1 MSPLNRGV
9 NERRVEVA
17 FVEKRIQNLKE
28 EMHMVG
34 SLLEKMKLEL
44 EDLELLRRQ
53 QGR

>member
-17 FVEKRIQNLKE
+17 FVEKRIKNLKE